1 MTCLRSFETVNG
13 DMMCLILFD
22 SVHGSFGDDS
32 ALFLGLHF
40 SRGSLD
46 KMLKAACPF
55 PWVDTI
61 YLKGTNLLERPVE
74 QIIEQAGLHSTLP
87 TWAH

>member
-32 ALFLGLHF
+32 ALF
-40 SRGSLD
+40 
-46 KMLKAACPF
+46 C
-55 PWVDTI
+55 
-61 YLKGTNLLERPVE
+61 
-74 QIIEQAGLHSTLP
+74 
-87 TWAH
+87 